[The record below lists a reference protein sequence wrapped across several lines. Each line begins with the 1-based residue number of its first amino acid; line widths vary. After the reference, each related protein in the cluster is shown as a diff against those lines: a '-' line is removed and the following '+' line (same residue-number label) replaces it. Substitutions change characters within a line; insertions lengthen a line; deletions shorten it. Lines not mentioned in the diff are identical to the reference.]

1 MLLIAAEYPFR
12 KIVGLEFATEL
23 NDQAVRNI
31 AAYKGSRRMS
41 REIASLCM
49 NALDFPLPD
58 ENLVLYFFNPFGVG
72 TMQHFLQSLDRS
84 LERSPR
90 DVLVVTYF
98 QEFDALFAATRHL
111 RPYRMEGRCHIY
123 RSN

>member
-1 MLLIAAEYPFR
+1 
-12 KIVGLEFATEL
+12 
-23 NDQAVRNI
+23 
-31 AAYKGSRRMS
+31 
-41 REIASLCM
+41 M

-58 ENLVLYFFNPFGVG
+58 ENLVLYFFNPFGVE